1 MFHITISY
9 FNTSYCYRNVVVIF
23 VFSYHVENLAV
34 VLKNWQAGA
43 RAQKILHCLC
53 PEATRQNT
61 RNISHNSKSNTRLCK
76 VYWSKRVFN

>member
-43 RAQKILHCLC
+43 RAQK
-53 PEATRQNT
+53 NT
-61 RNISHNSKSNTRLCK
+61 ALPMP
-76 VYWSKRVFN
+76 WSYQTEHPKHLSQL

>member
-9 FNTSYCYRNVVVIF
+9 FNTSYSYRNVVVIF

-43 RAQKILHCLC
+43 RAQK
-53 PEATRQNT
+53 NT
-61 RNISHNSKSNTRLCK
+61 ALPMPCSYQTEHPKHLAQL
-76 VYWSKRVFN
+76 